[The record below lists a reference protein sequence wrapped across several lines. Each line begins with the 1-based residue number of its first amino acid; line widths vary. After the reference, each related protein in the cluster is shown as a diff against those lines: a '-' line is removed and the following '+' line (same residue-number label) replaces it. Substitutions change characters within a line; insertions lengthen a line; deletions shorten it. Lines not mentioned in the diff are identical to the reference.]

1 MLATELYLDRFPL
14 LFEEFCA
21 VVGPESWLRPHRNL
35 LSHTKRNQW
44 LRAHH
49 HEQNQVVFDLAEC
62 SAIREKY
69 GVLPTETLRGAR
81 LHAGMTFAAQTLS
94 LHNSLEGKNR
104 TAFLGRLRGAFKN
117 SRDMSGLRL
126 ELSVATHFLRRGCSL
141 IWPEF
146 SDQNSGKP
154 SFDLLVED
162 LGTDGLE
169 IECKSVSN
177 DKGRRIDGE
186 TVAELALLVKQ
197 QMSFANDLTQGLAV
211 VVTVLDRLPRHAT
224 ELKALLKAITRQVMT
239 GESGVLDDG
248 TRVDLRD
255 FDGSVAA
262 QLDERDPAL
271 RQVLEAVTQTTNVP
285 TLVIGKRGRGALVVA
300 FQSAR
305 RDTFLNEVFDTV
317 ADAAKR
323 QLSGRRAGLVVVG
336 LEAIDAAALK
346 SLAQHDHAA
355 SNDPSALRLYVSRLL
370 NRSDLSHLVG
380 ASFGSKG
387 NLIDGNQVLTTDGS
401 SYNFFKKESPLWH
414 PAIESAFS

>member
-1 MLATELYLDRFPL
+1 
-14 LFEEFCA
+14 
-21 VVGPESWLRPHRNL
+21 
-35 LSHTKRNQW
+35 
-44 LRAHH
+44 
-49 HEQNQVVFDLAEC
+49 
-62 SAIREKY
+62 
-69 GVLPTETLRGAR
+69 
-81 LHAGMTFAAQTLS
+81 
-94 LHNSLEGKNR
+94 
-104 TAFLGRLRGAFKN
+104 
-117 SRDMSGLRL
+117 MSGLRL
-126 ELSVATHFLRRGCSL
+126 ELSIATHFLRRGCSL

-146 SDQNSGKP
+146 SDQSSGKP

-197 QMSFANDLTQGLAV
+197 QMPFANDLTQGLAV
-211 VVTVLDRLPRHAT
+211 VVTVPDRLPRHAT
-224 ELKALLKAITRQVMT
+224 ERKALLKAIARQVMM
-239 GESGVLDDG
+239 GESGVLQDG
-248 TRVDLRD
+248 THVDLRD
-255 FDGSVAA
+255 FEANVAA
-262 QLDERDPAL
+262 QLNERDPAL
-271 RQVLEAVTQTTNVP
+271 RQVLEAVTQTKNVP
-285 TLVIGKRGRGALVVA
+285 TLVIGKRGHGALVVA

-305 RDTFLNEVFDTV
+305 SDTFLNEVFDTV

-370 NRSDLSHLVG
+370 NRADLSHLVR

-387 NLIDGNQVLTTDGS
+387 NLIDGAQALTTDGS
-401 SYNFFKKESPLWH
+401 SYNFFKEESPFWH
-414 PAIESAFS
+414 PAIGNAFS

>member
-1 MLATELYLDRFPL
+1 
-14 LFEEFCA
+14 
-21 VVGPESWLRPHRNL
+21 
-35 LSHTKRNQW
+35 
-44 LRAHH
+44 
-49 HEQNQVVFDLAEC
+49 
-62 SAIREKY
+62 
-69 GVLPTETLRGAR
+69 
-81 LHAGMTFAAQTLS
+81 
-94 LHNSLEGKNR
+94 
-104 TAFLGRLRGAFKN
+104 
-117 SRDMSGLRL
+117 
-126 ELSVATHFLRRGCSL
+126 
-141 IWPEF
+141 
-146 SDQNSGKP
+146 
-154 SFDLLVED
+154 
-162 LGTDGLE
+162 
-169 IECKSVSN
+169 
-177 DKGRRIDGE
+177 
-186 TVAELALLVKQ
+186 
-197 QMSFANDLTQGLAV
+197 
-211 VVTVLDRLPRHAT
+211 
-224 ELKALLKAITRQVMT
+224 MT

>member
-1 MLATELYLDRFPL
+1 
-14 LFEEFCA
+14 
-21 VVGPESWLRPHRNL
+21 
-35 LSHTKRNQW
+35 
-44 LRAHH
+44 
-49 HEQNQVVFDLAEC
+49 
-62 SAIREKY
+62 
-69 GVLPTETLRGAR
+69 
-81 LHAGMTFAAQTLS
+81 
-94 LHNSLEGKNR
+94 
-104 TAFLGRLRGAFKN
+104 
-117 SRDMSGLRL
+117 MSGLRL
-126 ELSVATHFLRRGCSL
+126 ELSIATHFLRRGCSL

-146 SDQNSGKP
+146 SDQSSGKP

-197 QMSFANDLTQGLAV
+197 QMPFANDLTQGLAV
-211 VVTVLDRLPRHAT
+211 VVTVPDLLPRHAT
-224 ELKALLKAITRQVMT
+224 ERKALLKAIARQVMM
-239 GESGVLDDG
+239 GESGVLQDG
-248 TRVDLRD
+248 THVDLRD
-255 FDGSVAA
+255 FEANVAA
-262 QLDERDPAL
+262 QLNERDPAL
-271 RQVLEAVTQTTNVP
+271 RQVLEAVTQTKNVP
-285 TLVIGKRGRGALVVA
+285 TLVIGKRGHGALVVA

-305 RDTFLNEVFDTV
+305 SDTFLNEVFDTV

-370 NRSDLSHLVG
+370 NRADLSHLVG

-387 NLIDGNQVLTTDGS
+387 NLIDGAQALTTDGS
-401 SYNFFKKESPLWH
+401 SYNFFKEESPFWH
-414 PAIESAFS
+414 PAIGNAFS

>member
-1 MLATELYLDRFPL
+1 
-14 LFEEFCA
+14 
-21 VVGPESWLRPHRNL
+21 
-35 LSHTKRNQW
+35 
-44 LRAHH
+44 
-49 HEQNQVVFDLAEC
+49 
-62 SAIREKY
+62 
-69 GVLPTETLRGAR
+69 
-81 LHAGMTFAAQTLS
+81 
-94 LHNSLEGKNR
+94 
-104 TAFLGRLRGAFKN
+104 
-117 SRDMSGLRL
+117 MSGLRL
-126 ELSVATHFLRRGCSL
+126 ELSLATHFLRRGCSL

-146 SDQNSGKP
+146 SDQSSGKP

-197 QMSFANDLTQGLAV
+197 QMPFANDLTQGLAV
-211 VVTVLDRLPRHAT
+211 VVTVPDRLPRHAT
-224 ELKALLKAITRQVMT
+224 ERKALLKAIARQVMM
-239 GESGVLDDG
+239 GESGVLQDG
-248 TRVDLRD
+248 THVDLRD
-255 FDGSVAA
+255 FEANVAA
-262 QLDERDPAL
+262 QLNERDPAL
-271 RQVLEAVTQTTNVP
+271 RQVLEAVTQTKNVP
-285 TLVIGKRGRGALVVA
+285 TLVIGKRGHGALVVA

-305 RDTFLNEVFDTV
+305 SDTFLNEVFDTV

-370 NRSDLSHLVG
+370 NRADLSHLVG

-387 NLIDGNQVLTTDGS
+387 NLIDGAQALTTDGS
-401 SYNFFKKESPLWH
+401 SYNFFKEESPFWH
-414 PAIESAFS
+414 PAIGNAFS

>member
-1 MLATELYLDRFPL
+1 
-14 LFEEFCA
+14 
-21 VVGPESWLRPHRNL
+21 
-35 LSHTKRNQW
+35 
-44 LRAHH
+44 
-49 HEQNQVVFDLAEC
+49 
-62 SAIREKY
+62 
-69 GVLPTETLRGAR
+69 
-81 LHAGMTFAAQTLS
+81 
-94 LHNSLEGKNR
+94 
-104 TAFLGRLRGAFKN
+104 
-117 SRDMSGLRL
+117 MSGLRL
-126 ELSVATHFLRRGCSL
+126 ELSIATHFLRRGCSL

-146 SDQNSGKP
+146 SDQSSGKP

-197 QMSFANDLTQGLAV
+197 QMPFASDLTQGLAV
-211 VVTVLDRLPRHAT
+211 VVTVPDRLPRHAT
-224 ELKALLKAITRQVMT
+224 ERKALLKAIARQVMM
-239 GESGVLDDG
+239 GESGVLQDG
-248 TRVDLRD
+248 THVDLRD
-255 FDGSVAA
+255 FEANVAA
-262 QLDERDPAL
+262 QLNERDPAL
-271 RQVLEAVTQTTNVP
+271 RQVLEAVTQTKNVP
-285 TLVIGKRGRGALVVA
+285 TLVIGKRGHGALVVA

-305 RDTFLNEVFDTV
+305 SDTFLNEVFDTV

-370 NRSDLSHLVG
+370 NRADLSHLVG

-387 NLIDGNQVLTTDGS
+387 NLIDGAQALTTDGS
-401 SYNFFKKESPLWH
+401 SYNFFKEESPFWH
-414 PAIESAFS
+414 PAIGNAFS